1 MRTPPPAAQLSAKL
15 RRLVGT
21 HDNTTLLAWLWE
33 AAERD
38 RRFALDYC
46 GFDGGNW
53 GEGGF
58 HSPACRKIIETVWR
72 SSAKLAVIAFQD
84 LCGFGSD
91 ARMNVPGRA
100 DGNWLFRTTKET
112 IEQID
117 TAYYQKINR
126 ISNEDKGENQMAKSP
141 TDYI

>member
-1 MRTPPPAAQLSAKL
+1 MIEQNCVAY
-15 RRLVGT
+15 VGT

-33 AAERD
+33 ATERD

-46 GFDGGNW
+46 GFDGENW

-58 HSPACRKIIETVWR
+58 QSPACRKIIETVFR
-72 SSAKLAVIAFQD
+72 SPARLAVLSFQD

-100 DGNWLFRTTKET
+100 FGNWLFRTTEET
-112 IEQID
+112 VEKID

-126 ISNEDKGENQMAKSP
+126 LFKR
-141 TDYI
+141 